1 MAQPKT
7 SSTASSRAHGASTT
21 DYACQDC
28 GHRQRKWSGQC
39 PACGTWNRLVE
50 ETRTPAAPRRRAA
63 EVLDAAPAQVEP
75 LADVRADAGSER
87 LLSGVAELDRVLG
100 GGLVRGS
107 AVLVGGDPG
116 VGKST
121 LAIQLA
127 SGVAARDQIVLYVS
141 GEEATVQIKR
151 RAERLGLGLA
161 GIVTLSAT
169 DVDSILRAMKQVRP
183 AVVIVDSVQTI
194 FTTRV
199 ESAPGSVSQLREAT
213 AELVTAARALGC
225 ALWLIG
231 HVTKEGLVAG
241 PRVLEHMVD
250 TVLYF
255 EGEQRGA
262 FRILRAVKNRF
273 GPTGEIG
280 VFEMHGSGLVEVAN
294 PSEALAGRLG
304 REVAGSVVSACIEG
318 TRPMLVEIQ
327 ALVAPSLPGAAR
339 RNTLGVEHS
348 RVVMLA
354 AVLEKRLGMAL
365 ISHDIFV
372 NTAGGVRIDDP
383 GVDLAVVAALASSYL
398 ERPIRTRTLVLGEV
412 GLTGEVR
419 PVTQMRARLREAAR
433 LGFTCAVVPRE
444 TGSAA
449 ARAAGHDVG
458 LKTTT
463 VETVAEAWDA
473 LETV

>member
-1 MAQPKT
+1 MAALKT
-7 SSTASSRAHGASTT
+7 TSRASRNKSGG
-21 DYACQDC
+21 DFACQDC
-28 GHRQRKWSGQC
+28 GHRQGKWSGQC
-39 PACGTWNRLVE
+39 PACGAWNRLVE
-50 ETRTPAAPRRRAA
+50 EARAPAAPRRRAA
-63 EVLDAAPAQVEP
+63 EVFDAAPERVLP
-75 LADVRADAGSER
+75 LGEVDLDANSER
-87 LLSGVAELDRVLG
+87 LASGVAELDRVLG

-127 SGVAARDQIVLYVS
+127 SGLAARGQLVLYVS
-141 GEEATVQIKR
+141 GEEAAAQIKR
-151 RAERLGLGLA
+151 RAERLGLGLG
-161 GIVTLSAT
+161 GILTLSAT
-169 DVDSILRAMKQVRP
+169 DVDGIIRAMKEVRP
-183 AVVIVDSVQTI
+183 AAVVVDSVQTI
-194 FTTRV
+194 FTVRV

-213 AELVTAARALGC
+213 AELITATRALGS

-262 FRILRAVKNRF
+262 FRIVRAVKNRF

-327 ALVAPSLPGAAR
+327 ALVAPSQPGAAR
-339 RNTLGVEHS
+339 RNTLGIDHS

-354 AVLEKRLGMAL
+354 AVLEKRLGMGL

-398 ERPIRTRTLVLGEV
+398 ERPIRARTLVLGEV

-419 PVTQMRARLREAAR
+419 PVTQIRARLREAAR
-433 LGFTCAVVPRE
+433 LGFARALVPHE
-444 TGSAA
+444 SGSRA
-449 ARAAGHDVG
+449 ARAGLGDVG
-458 LKTTT
+458 LQTVA

-473 LETV
+473 LGAGD